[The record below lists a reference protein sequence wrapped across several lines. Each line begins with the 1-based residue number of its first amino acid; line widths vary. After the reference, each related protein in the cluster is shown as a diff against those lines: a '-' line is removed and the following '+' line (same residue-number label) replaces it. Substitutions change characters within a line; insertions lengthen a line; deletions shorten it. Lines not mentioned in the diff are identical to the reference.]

1 MLGAWEPGGEAPASA
16 TTVGKADVDL
26 GTVVNSPIRVQPV
39 VESTRRPGVASPG
52 KESSLTVR
60 WSYGRVIHDV
70 YCLKLH
76 YFISL
81 SRSVEWGMW
90 EGCS

>member
-16 TTVGKADVDL
+16 TTMGKADVDL

-52 KESSLTVR
+52 KGTFAGHMDVSSMMFTV
-60 WSYGRVIHDV
+60 
-70 YCLKLH
+70 
-76 YFISL
+76 
-81 SRSVEWGMW
+81 
-90 EGCS
+90 